1 MQKREYLTIGVIVAT
16 HKSSEKRAR
25 QDIKKNLVNK
35 VNESKSKTSVKKVR
49 DAIAAGD
56 KKAAGEFLKSA
67 QAELRKLAKTG
78 VIKLNTAARRTSRL
92 ASQVNALA
100 K

>member
-1 MQKREYLTIGVIVAT
+1 VAN

-35 VNESKSKTSVKKVR
+35 INESKSKTAVKKVR
-49 DAIAAGD
+49 DALVAGD
-56 KKAAGEFLKSA
+56 KSSAADLFKAA

-78 VIKLNTAARRTSRL
+78 VIKANTAARRTSRL
-92 ASQVNALA
+92 AAQLN